1 MGTNLSSIEFAQ
13 SGNEAFCSNQNISA
27 LPDFQIRIS
36 SSLTLM
42 ISPEQYTTQRSI
54 SSDEWCLDISLDW
67 DDGVCLGSHA
77 MEHYLILYD
86 DEMQNIGVFDNNTKH
101 QRAFD
106 GDVDGDG
113 EDEPDE
119 EQIEILETEEER
131 QYLYAL
137 SLAMLAVLICLICVA
152 MLCVALVR
160 RVSRRKRG
168 AVNSVWRWPGSK
180 EPRRQSITID
190 LAESPKLEAE
200 HIVMDD
206 NSPKK
211 LQLDRGANG
220 NKTKS
225 KVQAQDRYRVKAPK
239 EKEKELQISPQKF
252 YDGNFKSIVYDRV
265 IRPRHLEQE
274 MQQHEADRMKR
285 DKEDFDAL

>member
-113 EDEPDE
+113 E
-119 EQIEILETEEER
+119 EER

-152 MLCVALVR
+152 MICVALVR

-180 EPRRQSITID
+180 EPRRQSITIY
-190 LAESPKLEAE
+190 LSESPKLEAE

-220 NKTKS
+220 NKTKG
-225 KVQAQDRYRVKAPK
+225 KGKGQGQDRYRVKAPK

-252 YDGNFKSIVYDRV
+252 YDGNFKSNVYDRV

>member
-1 MGTNLSSIEFAQ
+1 M
-13 SGNEAFCSNQNISA
+13 
-27 LPDFQIRIS
+27 
-36 SSLTLM
+36 
-42 ISPEQYTTQRSI
+42 
-54 SSDEWCLDISLDW
+54 
-67 DDGVCLGSHA
+67 
-77 MEHYLILYD
+77 
-86 DEMQNIGVFDNNTKH
+86 
-101 QRAFD
+101 
-106 GDVDGDG
+106 
-113 EDEPDE
+113 
-119 EQIEILETEEER
+119 
-131 QYLYAL
+131 
-137 SLAMLAVLICLICVA
+137 ICV
-152 MLCVALVR
+152 VLVR

-168 AVNSVWRWPGSK
+168 ATNSVWRWPGSK

-220 NKTKS
+220 NKTKG
-225 KVQAQDRYRVKAPK
+225 KGQAQDRYRVKASN

-285 DKEDFDAL
+285 